1 MEGNKIFS
9 ELGGFV
15 IYEPLFLEK
24 YIADNKVA
32 NNDLLSHFTSSNEG
46 DVVTGNGGIIP
57 ITGVPPDYYSFKIIE
72 DLPPVYLVESQGWVL
87 QVLSGEFRVT
97 GIGYLTDVAKMTED
111 KSLSFFVPNR
121 WYKLSITSY
130 LDEAGDYTF
139 GLKLTPATGK
149 PVFSGN
155 METNYGFE

>member
-24 YIADNKVA
+24 YITDNKVS

-46 DVVTGNGGIIP
+46 DLVTGNGSIIP

-72 DLPPVYLVESQGWVL
+72 DLPPGYLVESPGWVL
-87 QVLSGEFRVT
+87 HVLSGGFRVI
-97 GIGYLTDVAKMTED
+97 GIGYLTDVAKMTGD
-111 KSLSFFVPNR
+111 KSLSFSVPNG

-130 LDEAGDYTF
+130 LDEAGDYAF
-139 GLKLTPATGK
+139 GLKLTPTPDK
-149 PVFSGN
+149 PVFSGD